1 MAGSGEA
8 RAVGERLRAVR
19 RLRRLSLEEVER
31 RSGGRWS
38 ASAIGAY
45 ERGFRTLSL
54 HRLRDLA
61 EFYDVPLG
69 ALLGE
74 EEVIVLPRTDVPS
87 RVVVD
92 LDALERH
99 PDAVEV
105 ARYVASIVDER
116 RGPPERSIAVRAGD
130 VRLLCVML
138 QLDEASLVER
148 LRRWG
153 ALAGAPS
160 VTA

>member
-87 RVVVD
+87 RVVID

-99 PDAVEV
+99 GDAVEV
-105 ARYVASIVDER
+105 ARYVASVAEER
-116 RGPPERSIAVRAGD
+116 RGPVERRIAVRAGD
-130 VRLLCVML
+130 VRLLCVLL
-138 QLDEASLVER
+138 QLDEAGLVER
-148 LRRWG
+148 LRQWG
-153 ALAGAPS
+153 ALAGERP

>member
-1 MAGSGEA
+1 MAGAGEA

-87 RVVVD
+87 RVVLD
-92 LDALERH
+92 LDALERN
-99 PDAVEV
+99 PEATEV
-105 ARYVASIVDER
+105 ARYVASIAEER
-116 RGPPERSIAVRAGD
+116 QGPPRRRLAVRAGD

-138 QLDEASLVER
+138 QVDEAGLVER
-148 LRRWG
+148 LAQWG
-153 ALAGAPS
+153 AVVGDPS
-160 VTA
+160 VRT